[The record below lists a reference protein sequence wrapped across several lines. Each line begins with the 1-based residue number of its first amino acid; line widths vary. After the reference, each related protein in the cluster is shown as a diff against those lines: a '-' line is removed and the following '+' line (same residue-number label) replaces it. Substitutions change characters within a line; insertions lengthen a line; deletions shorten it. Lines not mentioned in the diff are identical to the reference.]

1 VCGGWRAGSPSDPRK
16 LAIAAAGTHAKLM
29 QQRCE
34 VCENF
39 RPDGDLVKNR
49 KLIDVAF
56 GARKVVLCVAHARIA
71 QNSNVTSWDELRELY
86 HESDGKRSFVPRR
99 ARGPL
104 ALPEGHQ
111 RHGGRRA
118 TDAQSP
124 DV

>member
-1 VCGGWRAGSPSDPRK
+1 
-16 LAIAAAGTHAKLM
+16 M

-39 RPDGDLVKNR
+39 RPHGDLVKDR
-49 KLIDVAF
+49 KLIDVSF

-71 QNSNVTSWDELRELY
+71 SNSDVKSLEDLRELY

-104 ALPEGHQ
+104 SDSER

-118 TDAQSP
+118 TDTQRQ
-124 DV
+124 DL